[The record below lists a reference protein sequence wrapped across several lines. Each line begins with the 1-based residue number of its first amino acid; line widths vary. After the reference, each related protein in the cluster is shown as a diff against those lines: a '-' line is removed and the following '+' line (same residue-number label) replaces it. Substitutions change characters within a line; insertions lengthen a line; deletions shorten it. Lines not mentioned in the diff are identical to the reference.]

1 MRQNHHIRHGGRQQ
15 YGLFLKGVGLTL
27 EEAMKFWKTEF
38 CKLIDGDKVRNTYL

>member
-38 CKLIDGDKVRNTYL
+38 CKLIDGDKVRNAYL